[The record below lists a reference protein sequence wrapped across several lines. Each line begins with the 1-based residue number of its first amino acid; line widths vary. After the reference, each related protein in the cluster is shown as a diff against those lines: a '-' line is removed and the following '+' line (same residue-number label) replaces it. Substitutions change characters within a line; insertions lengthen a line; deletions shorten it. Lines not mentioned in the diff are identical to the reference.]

1 MNKYLLARLNLGLT
15 KAQVSRD
22 TGIAEWTIRR
32 IEYGKKAR
40 KSTIDLIEKYYTEAT
55 NESV

>member
-1 MNKYLLARLNLGLT
+1 MNKHLLARLNLGLT

-40 KSTIDLIEKYYTEAT
+40 KSTIDLLAKYYKGAS
-55 NESV
+55 NETV